1 MEDEVKIVFPKE
13 RQSRIRTS
21 RGKHWTT
28 YQNDKKGKPKR
39 TTMLMKYSLKHLI
52 KMLLNDSQISINY
65 LKIIEKTPWKK
76 LEIFLKGNNLVITKA
91 NKSEATLILDI
102 RYHISKADK
111 QVWNNSLYQK
121 LNEEPTKLT
130 IEEVRTPQFYMKF
143 INLIC
148 QDDIES

>member
-52 KMLLNDSQISINY
+52 KMLLNDSQISIDY

-148 QDDIES
+148 QEEI

>member
-52 KMLLNDSQISINY
+52 KMLLNDSQININY

-76 LEIFLKGNNLVITKA
+76 WENFLKGNNLVITKA

-111 QVWNNSLYQK
+111 QAWNNSFYQK

-148 QDDIES
+148 QEEI

>member
-21 RGKHWTT
+21 RGKHRTT

-52 KMLLNDSQISINY
+52 KMLLNDSQININY

-76 LEIFLKGNNLVITKA
+76 WENFLKGNNLVITKA

-111 QVWNNSLYQK
+111 QAWNNSFYQK

-148 QDDIES
+148 QEEI